1 MTTKE
6 REAFRTNRGRIVDCA
21 FHLLSK
27 GILDRNARKQLGRR
41 GRCRKEEED
50 LEMVGRDVMLFQ
62 VVICIGEHTP
72 QPSPRSE
79 SHVPHGFI
87 T

>member
-1 MTTKE
+1 VPQE
-6 REAFRTNRGRIVDCA
+6 NRKIQT
-21 FHLLSK
+21 FEK
-27 GILDRNARKQLGRR
+27 

-72 QPSPRSE
+72 QPSPHSE